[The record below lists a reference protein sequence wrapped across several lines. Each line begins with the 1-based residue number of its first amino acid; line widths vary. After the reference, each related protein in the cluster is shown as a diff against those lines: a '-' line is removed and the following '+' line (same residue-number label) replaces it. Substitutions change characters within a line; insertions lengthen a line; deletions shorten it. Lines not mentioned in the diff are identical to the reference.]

1 MQSDNRF
8 FLKIDLLF
16 SSSKTKKRTKIQWR
30 MWMNTFNQHEKAD

>member
-16 SSSKTKKRTKIQWR
+16 SSSKSKKKKKNP
-30 MWMNTFNQHEKAD
+30 MENVYKYF

>member
-16 SSSKTKKRTKIQWR
+16 LSSKSRKKIQWR
-30 MWMNTFNQHEKAD
+30 MCINTFNQHEKAN

>member
-16 SSSKTKKRTKIQWR
+16 SSSKSKKKKIQWR
-30 MWMNTFNQHEKAD
+30 MCINTFNQHEKAN

>member
-16 SSSKTKKRTKIQWR
+16 SSSKTKKRTKIQSIR
-30 MWMNTFNQHEKAD
+30 MNTFNQHEKAD